1 MSTPP
6 RSGER
11 SHVGEV
17 RSADRGVSSP
27 QLMRRANRQALLQH
41 ALGAEAFTAADA
53 MAATGLTRATVL
65 GVCAEL
71 EQAGWLEEAPAERDG
86 AAPRGRPARRFS
98 LRARA
103 GILLAVDAGQHTL
116 AAHAA
121 DLRGRELAAER
132 LVLEDAPLVGDDLEA
147 GAAAAE
153 RRLEALRA
161 LLDRV
166 SARAGARGPVDA
178 ARAEGSHD
186 AAGAVDALTAAG
198 AAGAADGRG
207 TAGAPRLLTVV
218 GVPAP
223 VDAEGR
229 SPSGD
234 AGYWPAMNP
243 GLVDALDGPVLV
255 ENDANLAAL
264 AERAHLALSGADADH
279 LAALLMGERF
289 GAGLVVD
296 GRLLRGADG
305 GAGEMRFLDAVLGDH
320 RGADGV
326 AALARRWALE
336 ALEAGE
342 TSAALSALPPAEL
355 GAKDVFLAARDGD
368 ALARA
373 VLERIGDRL
382 ARIAMILSS
391 LIAVDT
397 VVVAGAIAEAIDP
410 VLEHAREALPRIGT
424 PPLPQLRASSLGRD
438 VVVRG
443 ALELAL
449 TRLREDPLALL
460 ATDPVQDPHP
470 PTEGNRT
477 S

>member
-6 RSGER
+6 RSGEKPQ
-11 SHVGEV
+11 VGEP
-17 RSADRGVSSP
+17 RFADRGVSSP

-41 ALGAEAFTAADA
+41 ALAAEAFTAADA

-71 EQAGWLEEAPAERDG
+71 EQAGWLEEAPAERGG
-86 AAPRGRPARRFS
+86 AVSRGRPARRFS

-116 AAHAA
+116 AARAA

-132 LVLEDAPLVGDDLEA
+132 LVLEDAPLVGDDLES

-198 AAGAADGRG
+198 AADGRG

-223 VDAEGR
+223 VDAGGR

>member
-6 RSGER
+6 RSGEK
-11 SHVGEV
+11 SQVGEA

-41 ALGAEAFTAADA
+41 ALAAEAFTAADA

-71 EQAGWLEEAPAERDG
+71 EQAGWLEEAPAERGG
-86 AAPRGRPARRFS
+86 AVSRGRPARRFS
-98 LRARA
+98 LRAQA

-116 AAHAA
+116 AARAA

-166 SARAGARGPVDA
+166 SER
-178 ARAEGSHD
+178 
-186 AAGAVDALTAAG
+186 
-198 AAGAADGRG
+198 AGAADPADTADTGDAGRAG
-207 TAGAPRLLTVV
+207 GAPRLLTVV

-243 GLVDALDGPVLV
+243 GLVDALDGPALV

-264 AERAHLALSGADADH
+264 AERAHLACSGADADH

-305 GAGEMRFLDAVLGDH
+305 GAGEMRFLETVLGDP

-342 TSAALSALPPAEL
+342 TSAALSALPAAEL
-355 GAKDVFLAARDGD
+355 GAKDVFAAARDGD
-368 ALARA
+368 QLARA

-449 TRLREDPLALL
+449 TRLRKDPLALL
-460 ATDPVQDPHP
+460 VTDPVQEPHP

>member
-1 MSTPP
+1 M
-6 RSGER
+6 RS
-11 SHVGEV
+11 V
-17 RSADRGVSSP
+17 DRGVSSP

-98 LRARA
+98 LRAQA

-132 LVLEDAPLVGDDLEA
+132 LVLEDAPLVGEDLEA

-186 AAGAVDALTAAG
+186 AAGAVDAPA
-198 AAGAADGRG
+198 AADGRG

-264 AERAHLALSGADADH
+264 AERAHLACSGADADH

-305 GAGEMRFLDAVLGDH
+305 GAGEMRFLETVLGDP

-342 TSAALSALPPAEL
+342 TSAALSALPAAEL
-355 GAKDVFLAARDGD
+355 GAKDVFAAARDGD
-368 ALARA
+368 ALAGA

>member
-1 MSTPP
+1 MSAPP
-6 RSGER
+6 RTGQNSQ
-11 SHVGEV
+11 VGEV

-71 EQAGWLEEAPAERDG
+71 EQAGWLEEAPAERGG
-86 AAPRGRPARRFS
+86 AVSRGRPARRFS

-116 AAHAA
+116 AARAA

-186 AAGAVDALTAAG
+186 AAGAVDALP

-223 VDAEGR
+223 VDAGGR

>member
-11 SHVGEV
+11 SQVGEV

-98 LRARA
+98 LRAQA
-103 GILLAVDAGQHTL
+103 GILLAVDAGEHTL
-116 AAHAA
+116 AARAA

-166 SARAGARGPVDA
+166 SARAGAGSPVDA
-178 ARAEGSHD
+178 AGTGGSHD
-186 AAGAVDALTAAG
+186 TADAVDAPAAAG
-198 AAGAADGRG
+198 TADGRG
-207 TAGAPRLLTVV
+207 AGGAPRLLTVV

-305 GAGEMRFLDAVLGDH
+305 GAGEMRFLETVLGDP

-342 TSAALSALPPAEL
+342 TSAALSALPAAEL
-355 GAKDVFLAARDGD
+355 GAKDVFAAARDGD
-368 ALARA
+368 KLARA

-449 TRLREDPLALL
+449 THLREDPLALL

>member
-6 RSGER
+6 RSGEKPQ
-11 SHVGEV
+11 VGEP

-71 EQAGWLEEAPAERDG
+71 EQAGWLEEAPAERGG
-86 AAPRGRPARRFS
+86 AVPRGRPARRFS

-116 AAHAA
+116 AARAA

-178 ARAEGSHD
+178 AGSGGSHGTVD
-186 AAGAVDALTAAG
+186 AVDART

-305 GAGEMRFLDAVLGDH
+305 GAGEMRFLDAVLGDR

-355 GAKDVFLAARDGD
+355 GAKHVFAAARDGD

>member
-6 RSGER
+6 RTGEK
-11 SHVGEV
+11 SQVGKV

-41 ALGAEAFTAADA
+41 ALAAEAFTAADA

-116 AAHAA
+116 AARAA

-178 ARAEGSHD
+178 ARAEGSHGTAD
-186 AAGAVDALTAAG
+186 AVDARTAA
-198 AAGAADGRG
+198 AAADGRG

-223 VDAEGR
+223 VDAGGR

-264 AERAHLALSGADADH
+264 AECAHLALSGTDADH

-305 GAGEMRFLDAVLGDH
+305 GAGEMRFLDAVLGDR

-460 ATDPVQDPHP
+460 ATDPVQDPQP

>member
-1 MSTPP
+1 M
-6 RSGER
+6 
-11 SHVGEV
+11 

-71 EQAGWLEEAPAERDG
+71 EQAGWLEDAPAERDG
-86 AAPRGRPARRFS
+86 AAPRGRPARRFA
-98 LRARA
+98 LRAQA
-103 GILLAVDAGQHTL
+103 GILLAVDAGEHTL
-116 AAHAA
+116 AARAA

-166 SARAGARGPVDA
+166 STRAGAGGPVDA
-178 ARAEGSHD
+178 AGAGGSHD
-186 AAGAVDALTAAG
+186 TADAPAAAGT
-198 AAGAADGRG
+198 ADGRG
-207 TAGAPRLLTVV
+207 AGGAPRLLTVV

-243 GLVDALDGPVLV
+243 GLVDVLDGPVLV

-264 AERAHLALSGADADH
+264 AERAHLSRSGADADH

-305 GAGEMRFLDAVLGDH
+305 GAGEMRFLETVLGDP

-342 TSAALSALPPAEL
+342 TSAALSALPSSEL
-355 GAKDVFLAARDGD
+355 GAQDVFAAARDGD
-368 ALARA
+368 KLARA

-391 LIAVDT
+391 LLAVDT

-410 VLEHAREALPRIGT
+410 VLEHAREAMPRIGA

-449 TRLREDPLALL
+449 TRLHEDPLALL
-460 ATDPVQDPHP
+460 ATEPAQDPHP

>member
-6 RSGER
+6 RSGEKPQ
-11 SHVGEV
+11 VGEP

-116 AAHAA
+116 AARAA

-178 ARAEGSHD
+178 AGSGGSHD
-186 AAGAVDALTAAG
+186 AAGAVDALT

-264 AERAHLALSGADADH
+264 AERAHLARSGADADH

-305 GAGEMRFLDAVLGDH
+305 GAGEMRFLETVLGDP

-355 GAKDVFLAARDGD
+355 GAKHVFAAARDGD

>member
-6 RSGER
+6 RSGKR
-11 SHVGEV
+11 SQVGEV

-71 EQAGWLEEAPAERDG
+71 EQAGWLEDAPAERDG
-86 AAPRGRPARRFS
+86 AAPRGRPARRFA
-98 LRARA
+98 LRAQA
-103 GILLAVDAGQHTL
+103 AILLAVDAGEHTL
-116 AAHAA
+116 AARAA

-166 SARAGARGPVDA
+166 STRAGAGGPVDA
-178 ARAEGSHD
+178 AGAGGSHD
-186 AAGAVDALTAAG
+186 TADAVDAPAAAG
-198 AAGAADGRG
+198 TADGRG
-207 TAGAPRLLTVV
+207 AGGAPRLLTVV

-264 AERAHLALSGADADH
+264 AERAHLSRSGADADH

-305 GAGEMRFLDAVLGDH
+305 GAGEMRFLETVLGDP

-336 ALEAGE
+336 ALGAGE
-342 TSAALSALPPAEL
+342 TSAALSALPSSEL
-355 GAKDVFLAARDGD
+355 GAKDVFAAARDGD
-368 ALARA
+368 KLARA
-373 VLERIGDRL
+373 VLERVGDRL

-391 LIAVDT
+391 LLAVDT

-410 VLEHAREALPRIGT
+410 VLEHAREAMPRIGA

-449 TRLREDPLALL
+449 TRLHEDPLALL
-460 ATDPVQDPHP
+460 ATEPAQDPHP

>member
-6 RSGER
+6 RSGEK
-11 SHVGEV
+11 SQVGEV

-71 EQAGWLEEAPAERDG
+71 EQAGWLEEAPAERGG
-86 AAPRGRPARRFS
+86 AVPRGRPARRFS

-116 AAHAA
+116 AARAA

-178 ARAEGSHD
+178 AGSEGSHGTVD
-186 AAGAVDALTAAG
+186 AVDART

>member
-1 MSTPP
+1 MSTPS

-11 SHVGEV
+11 SQVGEV

-41 ALGAEAFTAADA
+41 ALGIEAFTAADA

-71 EQAGWLEEAPAERDG
+71 EQAGWLEDAPAERDG
-86 AAPRGRPARRFS
+86 AAPRGRPARRFA
-98 LRARA
+98 LRAQA
-103 GILLAVDAGQHTL
+103 AILLAVDAGEHTL
-116 AAHAA
+116 AARAA

-132 LVLEDAPLVGDDLEA
+132 LVLEDAPLAGDDLEA

-166 SARAGARGPVDA
+166 STRAGAGGPVDA
-178 ARAEGSHD
+178 AGAGGSHD
-186 AAGAVDALTAAG
+186 TADAVDAPAAAG
-198 AAGAADGRG
+198 TADGRG
-207 TAGAPRLLTVV
+207 AGGAPRLLTVV

-264 AERAHLALSGADADH
+264 AERAHLSRSGADADH

-305 GAGEMRFLDAVLGDH
+305 GAGEMRFLETVLGDP

-342 TSAALSALPPAEL
+342 TSAALSALPSSEL
-355 GAKDVFLAARDGD
+355 GAKDVFAAARDGD
-368 ALARA
+368 KLARA
-373 VLERIGDRL
+373 VLERVGDRL

-391 LIAVDT
+391 LLAVDT

-410 VLEHAREALPRIGT
+410 VLEHAREAMPRIGA

-449 TRLREDPLALL
+449 TRLHEDPLALL
-460 ATDPVQDPHP
+460 ATEPAQDPHP

>member
-1 MSTPP
+1 M
-6 RSGER
+6 RSP
-11 SHVGEV
+11 
-17 RSADRGVSSP
+17 DRGVSSP

-86 AAPRGRPARRFS
+86 AVPRGRPARRFS
-98 LRARA
+98 LRAQA
-103 GILLAVDAGQHTL
+103 GVLLAVDAGQHTL
-116 AAHAA
+116 AARAA

-132 LVLEDAPLVGDDLEA
+132 LVLDDAPLVGDDLEA

-166 SARAGARGPVDA
+166 SARAVARGPVDA
-178 ARAEGSHD
+178 AG
-186 AAGAVDALTAAG
+186 AADTGG

-207 TAGAPRLLTVV
+207 ASDAFGAPRLLTVV

-223 VDAEGR
+223 VDAAGR

-305 GAGEMRFLDAVLGDH
+305 GAGEMRFLDAVLGDR

-449 TRLREDPLALL
+449 THLREDPLALL

>member
-1 MSTPP
+1 M
-6 RSGER
+6 
-11 SHVGEV
+11 

-71 EQAGWLEEAPAERDG
+71 EQAGWLEDAPAERGG
-86 AAPRGRPARRFS
+86 AAPRGRPARRFA
-98 LRARA
+98 LRAQA

-116 AAHAA
+116 AARAA

-178 ARAEGSHD
+178 AGAGGSHD
-186 AAGAVDALTAAG
+186 TADAPAAAGV
-198 AAGAADGRG
+198 ADGRG
-207 TAGAPRLLTVV
+207 TTGAPRLLTVV

-264 AERAHLALSGADADH
+264 AERAHLACSGADADH

-305 GAGEMRFLDAVLGDH
+305 GAGEMRFLETVLGDP

-342 TSAALSALPPAEL
+342 TSAALSALPAAEL
-355 GAKDVFLAARDGD
+355 DAKDVFAAARDGD
-368 ALARA
+368 ALAGA

-449 TRLREDPLALL
+449 THLREDPLALL

>member
-6 RSGER
+6 RSGEKPQ
-11 SHVGEV
+11 VGEP

-71 EQAGWLEEAPAERDG
+71 EQAGWLEGAPAERGG
-86 AAPRGRPARRFS
+86 AAPRGRPARRFA
-98 LRARA
+98 LRAQA

-116 AAHAA
+116 AARAA

-178 ARAEGSHD
+178 AGSGGSHGTVD
-186 AAGAVDALTAAG
+186 AVDART
-198 AAGAADGRG
+198 AAGAADGGG

-223 VDAEGR
+223 VDAGGR

>member
-6 RSGER
+6 RSGEK
-11 SHVGEV
+11 SQVGEV
-17 RSADRGVSSP
+17 RSVDRGVSSP

-98 LRARA
+98 LRAQA

-132 LVLEDAPLVGDDLEA
+132 LVLEDAPLVGEDLEA

-186 AAGAVDALTAAG
+186 AAGAVDAPA
-198 AAGAADGRG
+198 AADGRG

-264 AERAHLALSGADADH
+264 AERAHLACSGADADH

-305 GAGEMRFLDAVLGDH
+305 GAGEMRFLETVLGDP

-342 TSAALSALPPAEL
+342 TSAALSALPAAEL
-355 GAKDVFLAARDGD
+355 GAKDVFAAARDGD
-368 ALARA
+368 ALAGA

-460 ATDPVQDPHP
+460 ATDPVQEPHP

>member
-6 RSGER
+6 RSGEK
-11 SHVGEV
+11 SQVGEV
-17 RSADRGVSSP
+17 RSVDRGVSSP

-41 ALGAEAFTAADA
+41 ALAAEAFTAADA

-86 AAPRGRPARRFS
+86 AVSRGRPARRFS
-98 LRARA
+98 LRAQA

-116 AAHAA
+116 AARAA

-132 LVLEDAPLVGDDLEA
+132 LVLEDAPLVGEDLEA

-153 RRLEALRA
+153 RRLEALRV

-166 SARAGARGPVDA
+166 SARAGG
-178 ARAEGSHD
+178 EGS
-186 AAGAVDALTAAG
+186 
-198 AAGAADGRG
+198 
-207 TAGAPRLLTVV
+207 PRLLTVV

-264 AERAHLALSGADADH
+264 AERAHLACSGAHADH

-305 GAGEMRFLDAVLGDH
+305 GAGEMRFLETVLGDP

-342 TSAALSALPPAEL
+342 TSAALSAQPAAEL
-355 GAKDVFLAARDGD
+355 GAKDVFAAARDGD
-368 ALARA
+368 ALAGA

-460 ATDPVQDPHP
+460 ATDPVQEPHP

>member
-6 RSGER
+6 RSGEKPQ
-11 SHVGEV
+11 VGEP
-17 RSADRGVSSP
+17 RFADRGVSSP

-71 EQAGWLEEAPAERDG
+71 EQAGWLEEAPAERGG
-86 AAPRGRPARRFS
+86 AVSRGRPARRFS

-116 AAHAA
+116 AARAA

-198 AAGAADGRG
+198 AADGRG

-223 VDAEGR
+223 VDAGGR

>member
-1 MSTPP
+1 MSIPP
-6 RSGER
+6 RTGEN
-11 SHVGEV
+11 SQVGEV

-116 AAHAA
+116 AARAA

-186 AAGAVDALTAAG
+186 

-264 AERAHLALSGADADH
+264 AERAHLACSGADADH

-289 GAGLVVD
+289 GGGLVVD

-305 GAGEMRFLDAVLGDH
+305 GAGEMRFLETVLGDP

-342 TSAALSALPPAEL
+342 TSTVLSALPAAEL
-355 GAKDVFLAARDGD
+355 GAKDVFAAAREGD